1 MGGLQISLPNS
12 AFNDVTLCLEISHS
26 SSTYT
31 VEIGK
36 YYKPGFPP
44 PRKRLNICQH
54 TSLRLVC
61 YRSKCFPNT
70 LTFYFRK
77 R

>member
-44 PRKRLNICQH
+44 PEKVKHLPTH
-54 TSLRLVC
+54 H
-61 YRSKCFPNT
+61 SKACLLQEQMLP
-70 LTFYFRK
+70 
-77 R
+77 